1 MVNIYDA
8 FELLLKTALPKD
20 CRIFQANMP
29 LQLMDQ
35 LTRDTAKLA
44 TWLIVTDRV
53 RVNTDGSSPVH
64 EVTIEVSV
72 YGSLTDVDTM
82 AYDLTSV
89 LVGQE
94 MSASGW
100 RFVLVPGQAGKR
112 DVWEPRITVKR
123 EHLQF
128 RGFAIE
134 PNA

>member
-1 MVNIYDA
+1 MIYDA
-8 FELLLKTALPKD
+8 IETMLKAVVPAD
-20 CRIFQANMP
+20 CRIFHANMP

-35 LTRDTAKLA
+35 LSRETAKLA

-72 YGSLTDVDTM
+72 YGTLDDVDAM
-82 AYDLTSV
+82 AYDLNSV

-94 MSASGW
+94 VSSSGW
-100 RFVLVPGQAGKR
+100 RFVLVPGQTGKR
-112 DVWEPRITVKR
+112 DIWDPRIASKR

>member
-1 MVNIYDA
+1 MVKVYDA
-8 FELLLKTALPKD
+8 FESLLKTALPKD

-29 LQLMDQ
+29 LQLMDTMQ
-35 LTRDTAKLA
+35 RENVKLA
-44 TWLIVTDRV
+44 TWLIVTDKV
-53 RVNTDGSSPVH
+53 RINTDGASPVH

-72 YGSLTDVDTM
+72 YGTLDDVDAM
-82 AYDLTSV
+82 AYDLNSV

-94 MSASGW
+94 VSASGW

-112 DVWEPRITVKR
+112 DIWDPRIASKR

>member
-8 FELLLKTALPKD
+8 FETLIKTALPKD

-35 LTRDTAKLA
+35 LTRETAKLA
-44 TWLIVTDRV
+44 TWLIVTDKV
-53 RVNTDGSSPVH
+53 RVNSSGISPVH
-64 EVTIEVSV
+64 EVTIEISV

-82 AYDLTSV
+82 AYDLNSV

-94 MSASGW
+94 TSSKGW

-112 DVWEPRITVKR
+112 DVWEPRIQVKR

>member
-8 FELLLKTALPKD
+8 FEGLLKTALPQD

-29 LQLMDQ
+29 LQQMDQ
-35 LTRDTAKLA
+35 LAREAARLC

-53 RVNTDGSSPVH
+53 RVNSDGSSPVH
-64 EVTIEVSV
+64 EVMIEISV
-72 YGSLTDVDTM
+72 YGSLEDVDTM
-82 AYDLTSV
+82 ATDLKDV
-89 LVGQE
+89 LIGHE
-94 MSASGW
+94 TASCGW
-100 RFVLVPGQAGKR
+100 RFALVPGQAGKR
-112 DVWEPRITVKR
+112 DVWEPRIAAKR

>member
-1 MVNIYDA
+1 MVKIYDA
-8 FELLLKTALPKD
+8 FESLLKTALPKD
-20 CRIFQANMP
+20 CKIFAVNMP

-35 LTRDTAKLA
+35 LSRETAKLA

-72 YGSLTDVDTM
+72 YGTLDDVDAM
-82 AYDLTSV
+82 AYDLNSV

-94 MSASGW
+94 VSSSGW
-100 RFVLVPGQAGKR
+100 RFVLVPGQTGKR
-112 DVWEPRITVKR
+112 DIWDPRIASKR